1 MDRFPNQAGTN
12 VRGRLSIVIPVRNE
26 AENIRPML
34 DALAQALQAYAEILI
49 VYDSESDTT
58 LPVVR
63 SLATTPGLEYR
74 TVRNDLGCGPSNALR
89 AGFAAARGEAVVV
102 MMADMSDDL
111 RALGPMI
118 EKFETGYD
126 LVSGSRYMAGGEQ
139 VGGPWLKGKLS
150 RIAGVSLN
158 LLGLP
163 VHDATNS
170 FKLYRTE
177 RLRRLSLESNHG
189 FEIGLEITVKGWR
202 AGWRITEVPSR
213 WVDRVAGKSNFK
225 LVRWLPR
232 YAKWYAQGCL
242 YGLLSTRHPT
252 VEHDSSGDLR

>member
-1 MDRFPNQAGTN
+1 
-12 VRGRLSIVIPVRNE
+12 
-26 AENIRPML
+26 ML
-34 DALAQALQAYAEILI
+34 DALAQALKVSAEILI
-49 VYDSESDTT
+49 VYDTDGDTT
-58 LPVVR
+58 LPVIK
-63 SLATTPGLEYR
+63 SLPASPAIEYR
-74 TVRNDLGCGPSNALR
+74 TVRNVLGHGPSNALK
-89 AGFAAARGEAVVV
+89 AGFAAARGDALVV

-118 EKFETGYD
+118 EKFEAGYD

-139 VGGPWLKGKLS
+139 VGGPWFKSKLS
-150 RIAGVSLN
+150 RMAGVSLN

-177 RLRRLSLESNHG
+177 RLRLLSLTSNHG

-202 AGWRITEVPSR
+202 AGWRIGEVPSR
-213 WVDRVAGKSNFK
+213 WIDRIAGKSNFK
-225 LVRWLPR
+225 LVRWLPW

-242 YGLLSTRHPT
+242 YGLMSRCGRRPDSTLQR
-252 VEHDSSGDLR
+252 SS